1 MTTDTAKT
9 KTGPKILLVSRCA
22 WTLYNFRAGLMRA
35 LQKQGYQVV
44 CGGSDGDGFEQRI
57 RALDIPFD
65 PLPLSRQGMD
75 PLADFWLIVALY
87 RWYRNQE
94 PAIVHH
100 FTIKPVIYGSIAA
113 WLAGVP
119 RIINTVTG
127 LGFVFTARKNGWL
140 QTVVKR
146 LYRLALGRA
155 DYTFFLNE
163 EDRDFFVAQKLVRA
177 QKTGLLPGEG
187 VDCRFF
193 SPRAVS
199 VPKQRER
206 FVFLLMA
213 RLLYDKGV
221 AEFVAAARHLK
232 PRYPTAE
239 FALLGARDTRNPQ
252 VIPRAVLDRWEAEG
266 VVRYWGEAA
275 DVRPFLQR
283 ADVLVLP
290 SYYRE
295 GVPRSLMEGAAMEK
309 PLIATD
315 SVGCREVV
323 ADGVNG
329 LLVPVRDA
337 EALAGA
343 MQRFLEEPGLGEK
356 MGRAGRKRVLSG
368 FDENHVI
375 ETILSRYQE

>member
-1 MTTDTAKT
+1 M
-9 KTGPKILLVSRCA
+9 VSRCA
-22 WTLYNFRAGLMRA
+22 WTLYNFRAGLMQA

-44 CGGSDGDGFEQRI
+44 CGGSDGDGFARRI
-57 RALDIPFD
+57 RAMDIPFD

-75 PLADFWLIVALY
+75 PLADLWLIVALY
-87 RWYRNQE
+87 RWYRKQQ

-163 EDRDFFVAQKLVRA
+163 EDRHFFFSQKLVQP

-193 SPRAVS
+193 SPRAVG
-199 VPKQRER
+199 VDKPRDR

-221 AEFVAAARHLK
+221 AEFVAAARDLK
-232 PRYPTAE
+232 PRYPMAE

-252 VIPRAVLDRWEAEG
+252 VIPQAVLDRWEAEG

-275 DVRPFLQR
+275 DVRPFLQG

-337 EALAGA
+337 DALAGA

-356 MGRAGRKRVLSG
+356 MGRAGRKRILAG

-375 ETILSRYQE
+375 KTILSRYQE